1 MSLLEVSHISKEFE
15 ASLIHKKRFMALD
28 DISFTLEAGEM
39 LGLAGTSGA
48 GKSTLSRVIMLLI
61 PASSGKV
68 LLHGLNLCT
77 LSRKEQRKSRK
88 SMQMLFQNPMASLN
102 PRMTIEESMEEPGI
116 LYGTVDKREIFSL
129 LDRFGLR
136 KELLTR
142 HPAELSGGELQR
154 ICLARLLL
162 LHPDVLI
169 LDEPT
174 SMLDVS
180 VQAEIMQELLALK
193 KERGIAFLFISH
205 DLDLLR
211 ACCDKIGVMKDGRLL
226 ELQDRESLFRSPKN
240 PYTESLIRAFQSF

>member
-1 MSLLEVSHISKEFE
+1 
-15 ASLIHKKRFMALD
+15 
-28 DISFTLEAGEM
+28 
-39 LGLAGTSGA
+39 
-48 GKSTLSRVIMLLI
+48 
-61 PASSGKV
+61 
-68 LLHGLNLCT
+68 
-77 LSRKEQRKSRK
+77 
-88 SMQMLFQNPMASLN
+88 MQMLFQNPMASLN